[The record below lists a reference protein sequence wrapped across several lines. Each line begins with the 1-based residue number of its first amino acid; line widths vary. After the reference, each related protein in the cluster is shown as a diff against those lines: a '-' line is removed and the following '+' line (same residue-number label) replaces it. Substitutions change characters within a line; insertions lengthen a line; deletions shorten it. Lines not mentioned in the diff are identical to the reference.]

1 MWQQR
6 QNLSAVPMPQLRI
19 PDHYFFRHFVS
30 FLRRTASADFYRL
43 THNPSFQGTLRD
55 KAAHRP

>member
-1 MWQQR
+1 
-6 QNLSAVPMPQLRI
+6 VPQFSI
-19 PDHYFFRHFVS
+19 PYHYFFSHFVS

-43 THNPSFQGTLRD
+43 THNPSFQRTLRD

>member
-1 MWQQR
+1 LRQQR
-6 QNLSAVPMPQLRI
+6 QNLAAVSVPQLRI

-30 FLRRTASADFYRL
+30 FLRCIASADFYRL